1 MKMIAVTPQEAHAI
15 PQGIREMKI
24 RKAMYY
30 VMKKENKHY
39 KILLHGNL
47 LHTIIPLYSPIFT

>member
-1 MKMIAVTPQEAHAI
+1 MKMIAVTPQEAHVI

-24 RKAMYY
+24 RKATNY

-39 KILLHGNL
+39 KILLYGNL
-47 LHTIIPLYSPIFT
+47 LHTIIPLYNHIFT